1 MENKKRLT
9 LKDIAA
15 KAGVSLTAA
24 SMFLNGK
31 AKKYNLADATCDR
44 IEQTMR
50 ENNFVPNF
58 HARAI
63 ASKHARSARSACPS
77 SRIAQSHGCR
87 RLPRIGELQL
97 RR

>member
-31 AKKYNLADATCDR
+31 AKKYNLADATCER
-44 IEQTMR
+44 IEQTIR
-50 ENNFVPNF
+50 DNNFIPNF

-63 ASKHARSARSACPS
+63 ASR
-77 SRIAQSHGCR
+77 QTM
-87 RLPRIGELQL
+87 LIGEEIG
-97 RR
+97 